1 MKFLV
6 SDLLFALVLHAL
18 PCCGASSDKFL
29 VTQSSDV
36 SVREGETVNIACCLT
51 GEFERATVTWLKN
64 QTSMGHE
71 ILMKKPESSLQKNTS
86 DCSNK
91 TFINIIR
98 EDSERYTCKVNIEI
112 PFHIEVKGNGTV
124 ITVMARDNAAD
135 NTGEDAHSDNDT
147 ESHWEEVLI
156 HVMRCLPILA
166 LVVSFFCLNKLG
178 TKAQQHAQVAPGNK
192 IPSEQ
197 RTEEDQEEEG
207 RDEREIEEENKN
219 RDEDNH
225 ELSDVSNVNSRV
237 EKDKE
242 PLAVSSQM
250 LSA

>member
-1 MKFLV
+1 M
-6 SDLLFALVLHAL
+6 
-18 PCCGASSDKFL
+18 
-29 VTQSSDV
+29 
-36 SVREGETVNIACCLT
+36 
-51 GEFERATVTWLKN
+51 
-64 QTSMGHE
+64 
-71 ILMKKPESSLQKNTS
+71 
-86 DCSNK
+86 
-91 TFINIIR
+91 
-98 EDSERYTCKVNIEI
+98 
-112 PFHIEVKGNGTV
+112 
-124 ITVMARDNAAD
+124 
-135 NTGEDAHSDNDT
+135 
-147 ESHWEEVLI
+147 
-156 HVMRCLPILA
+156 
-166 LVVSFFCLNKLG
+166 
-178 TKAQQHAQVAPGNK
+178 APGNK